1 MNVRQARKA
10 LQHRIDDC
18 LNCLKW
24 KRFVRLHLASNL
36 LTEIATVIEQG
47 SRNRFEREVMVAL
60 KSALLAKNSGQLR
73 DAGAAWSEIQSG
85 DRFAESVLEEI
96 TTRDRFDNGVNSNA

>member
-73 DAGAAWSEIQSG
+73 GAATVWSEIRFG
-85 DRFAESVLEEI
+85 DDTGEVIAIKWLSEVNES
-96 TTRDRFDNGVNSNA
+96 A